1 MTEEE
6 QVKKMLRKRER
17 WKDFWRL
24 LIPIVVFLCIASILT
39 YLTVF
44 ANTWQVSV
52 EEYEDV
58 DYDWDD
64 DHDRYDVFIPEIG
77 HLYIR
82 TSSAQWVF
90 LPDDS
95 TINYACVVYSE
106 NIAKTKSNYT
116 LTKFYINVGWRGEE

>member
-1 MTEEE
+1 M
-6 QVKKMLRKRER
+6 
-17 WKDFWRL
+17 
-24 LIPIVVFLCIASILT
+24 
-39 YLTVF
+39 
-44 ANTWQVSV
+44 SV

-106 NIAKTKSNYT
+106 NIVKTKSNYT